1 MLPFERLRYL
11 ARYSGDDRTLVEE
24 TAECLAD
31 FGDDVPQLM
40 VSCRRLLAHHPASG
54 PLWWLC
60 SRVVGAANSATAAR
74 DALRVIEKDR
84 TADRLAS
91 VLPFPHDEP
100 IATLGWPET
109 IGAALAQ
116 RPDLDI
122 VVVRSGRGSA
132 ARSRPDRP
140 VRMVDETEAMAMGCT
155 HLLVE
160 VLVASPTTA
169 LVPAGVA
176 DLRWSLGD
184 TELWL
189 VVPVDRLLPDRMLAV
204 VREHVDE
211 DAGEWMPIA
220 DAAKIAGPGGLDPPP
235 RLATRLDCP
244 VAPELLRL

>member
-1 MLPFERLRYL
+1 
-11 ARYSGDDRTLVEE
+11 
-24 TAECLAD
+24 
-31 FGDDVPQLM
+31 
-40 VSCRRLLAHHPASG
+40 
-54 PLWWLC
+54 
-60 SRVVGAANSATAAR
+60 VGASNSATAAR

-109 IGAALAQ
+109 IGAALAE
-116 RPDLDI
+116 RPDLD
-122 VVVRSGRGSA
+122 VVVIRSYGTSGRT
-132 ARSRPDRP
+132 RPDRP
-140 VRMVDETEAMAMGCT
+140 VRMVDGTEAMAMGCT

-160 VLVASPTTA
+160 VQVASPTTA
-169 LVPAGVA
+169 LVPAGTA

-184 TELWL
+184 AELWL
-189 VVPVDRLLPDRMLAV
+189 VVPVDRLLPDRMLTV
-204 VREHVDE
+204 VQEHVDE
-211 DAGEWMPIA
+211 DAGEWMPVA

>member
-1 MLPFERLRYL
+1 VLPFERLRYL

-31 FGDDVPQLM
+31 FGDDIPQLV
-40 VSCRRLLAHHPASG
+40 VSCRRLLAHHAESG

-60 SRVVGAANSATAAR
+60 SRVVGAGNSATAAR

-100 IATLGWPET
+100 IATLGWPDT
-109 IGAALAQ
+109 IGAALSQ
-116 RPDLDI
+116 RPDLDV
-122 VVVRSGRGSA
+122 VVVRSYGSSG
-132 ARSRPDRP
+132 RSRPDRP
-140 VRMVDETEAMAMGCT
+140 VRMVDETEAMAMGPT

-160 VLVASPTTA
+160 VLVASPINA
-169 LVPAGVA
+169 LVPAGTA

-184 TELWL
+184 AELWF
-189 VVPVDRLLPDRMLAV
+189 VVPVDRLLPDRMLSV

-211 DAGEWMPIA
+211 DAGEWVPVA
-220 DAAKIAGPGGLDPPP
+220 DASKIAGPGGLDPPA
-235 RLATRLDCP
+235 RLATRVDCP

>member
-1 MLPFERLRYL
+1 VLPFERLRYL

-24 TAECLAD
+24 TAACLAD
-31 FGDDVPQLM
+31 FGDDIPQLV

-60 SRVVGAANSATAAR
+60 SRVVGAPNAATAAR
-74 DALRVIEKDR
+74 DALRVVEKDR
-84 TADRLAS
+84 TAARLAS

-100 IATLGWPET
+100 VATLGWPET
-109 IGAALAQ
+109 IGAALAE
-116 RPDLDI
+116 RPDLDV
-122 VVVRSGRGSA
+122 VVVRSYGSP

-140 VRMVDETEAMAMGCT
+140 LRMVDETEAMAMGCS

-160 VLVASPTTA
+160 VLVTSPTTA
-169 LVPAGVA
+169 LVPTGTA

-184 TELWL
+184 AELWM

-204 VREHVDE
+204 VQEHVDE
-211 DAGEWMPIA
+211 DAGEWMPVA
-220 DAAKIAGPGGLDPPP
+220 DATKIAGPGGLDPPA
-235 RLATRLDCP
+235 RLATRVDCP

>member
-31 FGDDVPQLM
+31 FGDDIPQLV
-40 VSCRRLLAHHPASG
+40 VSCRRLLAHHPESG

-60 SRVVGAANSATAAR
+60 ARVVGAGNSATAAR

-100 IATLGWPET
+100 IATLGWPDT
-109 IGAALAQ
+109 VGAALSQ
-116 RPDLDI
+116 RPDLDN
-122 VVVRSGRGSA
+122 VVVRSSGTSGRA
-132 ARSRPDRP
+132 RPDRP

-160 VLVASPTTA
+160 VLVASPSDA
-169 LVPAGVA
+169 LVPAGTA
-176 DLRWSLGD
+176 ALSWSLTD
-184 TELWL
+184 AELWL

-204 VREHVDE
+204 VREHVD
-211 DAGEWMPIA
+211 DHAGEWMQIA
-220 DAAKIAGPGGLDPPP
+220 DATKIAGPGGLDPPP
-235 RLATRLDCP
+235 RVATRLDCP